1 MQRKTERRRKCG
13 WQVRI
18 GGHSAGLIFIVA
30 CPLVAAGAEGA
41 TEKHTIASAVLK
53 RSLTIV
59 IDTPPEYGG
68 TVTGTRPLYARRRRQ
83 RVPATAG
90 EGQ

>member
-1 MQRKTERRRKCG
+1 MQRKTERRRECG

-18 GGHSAGLIFIVA
+18 GCHTAGLFFIVA
-30 CPLVAAGAEGA
+30 CPLIAASTEAA

-59 IDTPPEYGG
+59 VDTPPEY
-68 TVTGTRPLYARRRRQ
+68 RRHR
-83 RVPATAG
+83 
-90 EGQ
+90 